1 MRQIL
6 KKFLG
11 NIRPAMY
18 TSGILLA
25 HCVSPD
31 KPAENARLKLE
42 QLDVKKLTY
51 EHMIRQATLD
61 AANSASQALTVTYMA
76 ITHLS
81 AEYRTL
87 LSNLISLHEET
98 LRYNVGDAHWDAIV
112 ETRNQMQHKKEIIM
126 NLTGYVDHVQKMA
139 EAASTLSYLS
149 GMDNMCSTL
158 QQRIDD
164 ALSKV
169 KAELKSN
176 AELEREYLRVQEQ
189 CIKDNTSTTEK

>member
-1 MRQIL
+1 MIFSVAQ
-6 KKFLG
+6 
-11 NIRPAMY
+11 Y

-81 AEYRTL
+81 AEYR
-87 LSNLISLHEET
+87 
-98 LRYNVGDAHWDAIV
+98 
-112 ETRNQMQHKKEIIM
+112 
-126 NLTGYVDHVQKMA
+126 
-139 EAASTLSYLS
+139 
-149 GMDNMCSTL
+149 
-158 QQRIDD
+158 
-164 ALSKV
+164 
-169 KAELKSN
+169 
-176 AELEREYLRVQEQ
+176 
-189 CIKDNTSTTEK
+189 